1 MNLEKYVS
9 ADPGRLQSQNM
20 STNPHGHAI
29 EEETDE
35 IELGEIISVLL
46 GYKWFIMAV
55 TAATIVVGVLVLFVM
70 TPIYRANAVLQ
81 IEEQSRGLGALTDLS
96 VLMEETTSVATEIE
110 LLRSRMVL
118 GRVIERLQL
127 DITAQPAYL
136 PLLGA
141 AAARRH
147 QDDTLSAAP
156 FGWFDQFAWGGERI
170 KVESFDVPDSW
181 LGEPFELVAGEQG
194 AFTLFDV
201 DGLRVLQGQVGQSS
215 SAGGF
220 QLFLSDLLARPGTK
234 FRLIRHSREAAI
246 EQLLENMSVHERGKK
261 SGVLEVAL
269 TGDHKGMTA
278 RILDE
283 ILISYVRQN
292 VERRSAEAE
301 TTLKFLESQLPVLKS
316 QLDAAE
322 AAYNNYRQNRGSV
335 DLTLETQS
343 VLQSIVAVDNE
354 IVKLQ
359 QQRDELRQSYTPQH
373 PRVITVD
380 AQLARLQARKATFD
394 RDVATLP
401 DTQQTALRLKRD
413 VEVSTA
419 LYTSLLNTAQQLRVS
434 KAGTVGDARIV
445 DSAVVARDPVR
456 PKPKIVL
463 AGAAVLGVFL
473 AIALIW
479 LRRVLRV
486 VVEDPHRIEKHL
498 GLPVYATVPH
508 SKQEVTLTRKVKSGK
523 SESLALLAVTHPEDD
538 AIESLRSLRT
548 TLHFALMDSEH
559 SSIMISGASP
569 GVGKSFIARN
579 LAAVLAQTGKTVALV
594 DGDLRRG
601 HLHKEFGVPRSGGLS
616 DFISGDTPLSELLR
630 STGLPGLYLMTTG
643 DRPPNP
649 SELLMHPRFAA
660 LTEQL
665 AQSFDMVIIDAPPIL
680 AVSDAIIIGR
690 QVAATLIVARAG
702 QHPMGELEQTVK
714 RFAQAGVAVKGFVFN
729 DYDVSRQRHRY
740 GYGGYVYQYK
750 YK

>member
-1 MNLEKYVS
+1 MINEKAAITDS
-9 ADPGRLQSQNM
+9 GQLPSIHTQALGRQG
-20 STNPHGHAI
+20 HGDDD
-29 EEETDE
+29 DE
-35 IELGEIISVLL
+35 IELGEIIATLL
-46 GYKWFIMAV
+46 GYKWFIAAV
-55 TAATIVVGVLVLFVM
+55 TAAAIVLGVVVLFVM

-81 IEEQSRGLGALTDLS
+81 IEEQSKGLSALTDLS
-96 VLMEETTSVATEIE
+96 AIMEDTTSVATEIE

-118 GRVIERLQL
+118 GRVVERLQL
-127 DITAQPAYL
+127 DVVAQPVHL
-136 PLLGA
+136 PVFGRA
-141 AAARRH
+141 IARRH
-147 QDDTLSAAP
+147 QAEEPASPLL
-156 FGWFDQFAWGGERI
+156 GLGRFAWGGERI
-170 KVESFDVPDSW
+170 KLETFEVPEAW
-181 LGEPFELVAGEQG
+181 LGEAFDLIAGEGG
-194 AFTLFDV
+194 AYAVYDA
-201 DGLRVLQGQVGQSS
+201 DGLLVLQGRVGEP
-215 SAGGF
+215 ALADGY
-220 QLFLSDLLARPGTK
+220 QLFVSELHAHPGTYFK
-234 FRLIRHSREAAI
+234 LVRNTREAAI
-246 EQLLENMSVHERGKK
+246 ASLLENMSVSERGKK

-269 TGDHKGMTA
+269 TGDNRQLTA
-278 RILDE
+278 QTLDE
-283 ILISYVRQN
+283 ILNSYVRQN

-343 VLQSIVAVDNE
+343 VLRSIVEVDNE
-354 IVKLQ
+354 ILKLQ

-373 PRVITVD
+373 PRVITLD
-380 AQLARLQARKATFD
+380 AQLARLQGRRATFD
-394 RDVATLP
+394 RDVSVLP

-434 KAGTVGDARIV
+434 KAGTIGDARIV
-445 DSAVVARDPVR
+445 DNAVVDREPVK
-456 PKPKIVL
+456 PKPKLVL

-479 LRRVLRV
+479 LRKVLRV
-486 VVEDPHRIEKHL
+486 VVEDPHRIETQL

-508 SKQEVTLTRKVKSGK
+508 SKHEVTLTKKLKSGK
-523 SESLALLAVTHPEDD
+523 IDSLALLAVTDPEDD
-538 AIESLRSLRT
+538 AVESLRSLRT

-559 SSIMISGASP
+559 STIMISGASP
-569 GVGKSFIARN
+569 GVGKSFVARN

-601 HLHKEFGVPRSGGLS
+601 HLHKEFGVPRDGGLS
-616 DFISGDTPLSELLR
+616 EFISGNAQLSDVLR
-630 STGLPGLYLMTTG
+630 STSVPGLYLLTTG
-643 DRPPNP
+643 HRPPNP
-649 SELLMHPRFAA
+649 SELLMHPRFGVVA
-660 LTEQL
+660 EQL
-665 AQSFDMVIIDAPPIL
+665 AKSFDIVIIDAPPIL
-680 AVSDAIIIGR
+680 AVSDAVIIGR

-729 DYDVSRQRHRY
+729 DYDTSRQRHRY

>member
-1 MNLEKYVS
+1 MNTDKVS
-9 ADPGRLQSQNM
+9 HSDPSKLPANQAAGLAHQSPADDD
-20 STNPHGHAI
+20 
-29 EEETDE
+29 DE
-35 IELGEIISVLL
+35 IQLGEIIATLM
-46 GYKWFIMAV
+46 GYKWFIAAI
-55 TAATIVVGVLVLFVM
+55 TAGAIVLGVLALFVM

-81 IEEQSRGLGALTDLS
+81 IEEKSKGLGAITDLES
-96 VLMEETTSVATEIE
+96 FMEDTTSVATELE
-110 LLRSRMVL
+110 LIRSRMVL

-127 DITAQPAYL
+127 DIVAEPAYL
-136 PLLGA
+136 PLIGKA
-141 AAARRH
+141 VARRYSEEGLASPLLG
-147 QDDTLSAAP
+147 LSSY
-156 FGWFDQFAWGGERI
+156 GWGGERI
-170 KVESFDVPDSW
+170 RVETFEVPDAW
-181 LGEPFELVAGEQG
+181 LDQR
-194 AFTLFDV
+194 FTLAALENNRFQLLDDDV
-201 DGLRVLQGQVGQSS
+201 VVLEGTVGQL
-215 SAGGF
+215 AEAEGY
-220 QLFLSDLLARPGTK
+220 QLFVSELLARPGTN
-234 FRLIRHSREAAI
+234 FNLTRQSHEESIAQMLERLS
-246 EQLLENMSVHERGKK
+246 LNERGKK
-261 SGVLEVAL
+261 SGVVEVAL
-269 TGDHKGMTA
+269 TGDNRALTA
-278 RILDE
+278 QTLDE

-301 TTLKFLESQLPVLKS
+301 NTLKFLESQLPILKA

-322 AAYNNYRQNRGSV
+322 AAYNNYRQVRGSV

-343 VLQSIVAVDNE
+343 VLQSIVEVDNE

-359 QQRDELRQSYTPQH
+359 QQREELRQSYTAEH
-373 PRVITVD
+373 PRVQTID
-380 AQLARLQARKATFD
+380 AQLDRLRSRRGVFD
-394 RDVATLP
+394 RDVAKLP

-413 VEVSTA
+413 VEVSTV

-434 KAGTVGDARIV
+434 KAGTVGDARIIDTAIV
-445 DSAVVARDPVR
+445 DREAVK
-456 PKPKIVL
+456 PKPKIIL
-463 AGAAVLGVFL
+463 AGAFAFGVFL

-479 LRRVLRV
+479 LRKVMRV
-486 VVEDPHRIEKHL
+486 VVEDPDKIESQL

-508 SKQEVTLTRKVKSGK
+508 SKKEVALTKTIRS
-523 SESLALLAVTHPEDD
+523 SRAEAMALLAVIDPDDD

-548 TLHFALMDSEH
+548 TLHFALMDSTH

-601 HLHKEFGVPRSGGLS
+601 HLHKEFGAPRDGGVS
-616 DFISGDTPLSELLR
+616 EFISGSMPLAEVVR
-630 STGLPGLYLMTTG
+630 STPVPGLSLITTG
-643 DRPPNP
+643 HRPPNP
-649 SELLMHPRFAA
+649 SELLMHPRFGE
-660 LTEQL
+660 LVEHL
-665 AQSFDMVIIDAPPIL
+665 GKDFDIVIIDAPPIL

-714 RFAQAGVAVKGFVFN
+714 RFSQAGVGVKGFVFN